1 MTIQNLTQNWYIS
14 YDIYSDLLQIYDDN
28 VFRLSDKDL
37 DEKNTKE
44 LRVVFYKKDSS
55 PLLFE
60 VKRAYE
66 VLGVNIDSL
75 SKPDIIKLIEP
86 YFSKYV

>member
-1 MTIQNLTQNWYIS
+1 MTIKNLTQNWHIS
-14 YDIYSDLLQIYDDN
+14 YDAYSDLLQFYDDD
-28 VFRLSDKDL
+28 VFRLSNNDL
-37 DEKNTKE
+37 KEKNIKN
-44 LRVVFYKKDSS
+44 LRVIFYKKDLS

-60 VKRAYE
+60 VKKAYD

-75 SKPDIIKLIEP
+75 AKADIIKLIEP